1 MVRNSLVHSIHFTVS
16 CFSYGVQ
23 HMCSWIRDGIKMKVG
38 CGKTAIL
45 MEILTAGAGFAHFDK
60 WHAG

>member
-1 MVRNSLVHSIHFTVS
+1 M
-16 CFSYGVQ
+16 
-23 HMCSWIRDGIKMKVG
+23 GIKIKVG

-45 MEILTAGAGFAHFDK
+45 MEILTAGAGFAHFDE